1 MKRIY
6 LDHGATTP
14 IAKEVLEEMKFYF
27 NKKFGNASSLHSFG
41 REAKEVLEKSR
52 EKILKKVNGTRHRLI
67 FTSGGTESNNFAIK
81 GVAFANKNK
90 GKHIITTKIEH
101 SCILKSCEWLK
112 EQGFEITYLNVN
124 SEGFIDLEELER
136 KIRKDTIL
144 VSIIHANNEI
154 GTIQKIKEI
163 GKICRENGVLFH
175 TDACQ
180 SFTKVPINIEKN
192 YVDLLT
198 INSHKIYGPKGV
210 GGLVIKEDIKI
221 TPLLHGGGHE
231 FWLRAGTENIHG
243 IVGFAKAT
251 EIIKEKHIEHMKKL
265 RDGLIKRILEIEDT
279 RLNGP
284 KENRLC
290 NNANFSFKYI
300 EGESLVLSLDEKGI
314 AASTGS
320 ACSSYELKP
329 SHVLLAI
336 GLSPEEAH
344 GSLRLTLGID
354 NTEEEIEYT
363 IKVIRDCVEKL
374 RKISPLRK

>member
-52 EKILKKVNGTRHRLI
+52 EKILKKVNGIRHRLI

-81 GVAFANKNK
+81 GIAFANKNK

-124 SEGFIDLEELER
+124 SEGFINLEELER
-136 KIRKDTIL
+136 EIRKDTIL

-154 GTIQKIKEI
+154 GTIQKIREI
-163 GKICRENGVLFH
+163 GKICHEKGVLFH

-180 SFTKVPINIEKN
+180 SFTKVPINIEKD

-198 INSHKIYGPKGV
+198 INSHKIYGPKGI

-265 RDGLIKRILEIEDT
+265 RDRLIKRILEIEDT

-354 NTEEEIEYT
+354 NTEEEIEYS